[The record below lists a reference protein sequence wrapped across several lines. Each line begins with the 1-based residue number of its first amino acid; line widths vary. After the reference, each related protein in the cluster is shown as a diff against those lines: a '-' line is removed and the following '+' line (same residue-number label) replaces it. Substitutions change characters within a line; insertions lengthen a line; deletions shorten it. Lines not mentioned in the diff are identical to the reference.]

1 MTLHGNHK
9 KKERKFF
16 FSLPLYELRQ
26 GGVLSISNYPVVL
39 VNCSW
44 ILFSRV
50 SVFSVWYSTM
60 ALVLT
65 QQPLLGRQDKED
77 RRGS

>member
-9 KKERKFF
+9 KKKILF

-26 GGVLSISNYPVVL
+26 GGVLSISNYLVVL
-39 VNCSW
+39 VNGSW

-60 ALVLT
+60 ASVLA
-65 QQPLLGRQDKED
+65 QQPLMGRQDKED